1 MTDPVSDTAALGGRV
16 IVIAGASSA
25 SGRAVAERLTSDGAT
40 VVALG
45 SDAGRLDS
53 VAAHDRVVVD
63 LRDPGAT
70 TDAADGILARHGRVD
85 GVVHL
90 VGGWRGGRDDDD
102 WNQLLAQNVTTLRN
116 TTRAFREALLA
127 SGDGRFVTV
136 SSTAVDTP
144 TWSGANYVTTKAAAE
159 MWMRS
164 LARGWTKAG
173 TAAAT
178 ILAVASLGDDEGGTP
193 VAVLAVRV
201 AALWDRPA
209 AELNGERFVL

>member
-1 MTDPVSDTAALGGRV
+1 MTDPLAGRTPLAGKV

-25 SGRAVAERLTSDGAT
+25 SGRAVAERLSGDGAT
-40 VVALG
+40 VIALG
-45 SDAGRLDS
+45 SDAGRLQP

-63 LRDPGAT
+63 LRDPAAT

-90 VGGWRGGRDDDD
+90 VGGWSGGRDDDD
-102 WNQLLAQNVTTLRN
+102 WNELLARNVTTLRN
-116 TTRAFREALLA
+116 TTRAFREGLLA

-136 SSTAVDTP
+136 SSTALDAP

-178 ILAVASLGDDEGGTP
+178 IFAVASLGDDEGGTP

-201 AALWDRPA
+201 AALWGRPA
-209 AELNGERFVL
+209 GELNGERFVL

>member
-1 MTDPVSDTAALGGRV
+1 MTEPLDGRA

-25 SGRAVAERLTSDGAT
+25 SGRAVAERLTGDGAT
-40 VVALG
+40 VIALG
-45 SDAGRLDS
+45 SDATRLET
-53 VAAHDRVVVD
+53 VTAHDRIVVD

-70 TDAADGILARHGRVD
+70 TETADGILARHGRVD

-102 WNQLLAQNVTTLRN
+102 WNELLAQNVTTLRN

-127 SGDGRFVTV
+127 SGDGRFVMV
-136 SSTAVDTP
+136 SSTALDAP
-144 TWSGANYVTTKAAAE
+144 TWSGANYVATKAAAE

-164 LARGWTKAG
+164 LARGWTKTG
-173 TAAAT
+173 TAAGT
-178 ILAVASLGDDEGGTP
+178 VFAVASLGDDDTP
-193 VAVLAVRV
+193 FSVLADHV
-201 AALWDRPA
+201 AALWGRSV